1 MIFASPAEHVRLLLR
16 KMDEHLYN
24 HFEVH
29 GMGDMLFVHR
39 YMYKYWPPWIVITT
53 LRCEDEGEYEIWL
66 NVFSPI
72 LKVKTSSP
80 RKRLVKEITRSP
92 DGKMIKLL
100 TFDILFLPPRPSR

>member
-66 NVFSPI
+66 NVFLPI

-80 RKRLVKEITRSP
+80 GKRLVNRES
-92 DGKMIKLL
+92 
-100 TFDILFLPPRPSR
+100 